1 MIGGFFFVL
10 LSPLV
15 LLVQIYTLEKIRNH
29 STMMQTASNQ
39 SKSEASCKDI
49 RNLSEAGAE
58 IDEQNDSENMALLLA
73 VKNGR
78 TIVKDCSRMEL
89 IQR

>member
-1 MIGGFFFVL
+1 
-10 LSPLV
+10 
-15 LLVQIYTLEKIRNH
+15 
-29 STMMQTASNQ
+29 MMQTASNQ

-73 VKNGR
+73 VKSGR
-78 TIVKDCSRMEL
+78 TTVVDCLLKNGADPTIVDDKDRTPL
-89 IQR
+89 HHAQTG